1 MGAASSKW
9 KHLTPAQQEAFTA
22 FGPDTVE
29 RMQEQFCNEAGP
41 VDTHVQ
47 DVFTVMVR
55 NSSSVITSSF
65 AQASPQGHCLPHWHR
80 RVQTCTQRNQ
90 TNIVLVPFVLH
101 ERAVLALCCWLPN
114 AHALQP
120 EIL

>member
-9 KHLTPAQQEAFTA
+9 KHLTPAQQAAFTA

-29 RMQEQFCNEAGP
+29 RMQEQFCDEAGP

-55 NSSSVITSSF
+55 NSSSVRRSELAGFPTSVLTTSDLPATLAPQRADMHAAQSNKLCACTVCF
-65 AQASPQGHCLPHWHR
+65 A
-80 RVQTCTQRNQ
+80 
-90 TNIVLVPFVLH
+90 
-101 ERAVLALCCWLPN
+101 
-114 AHALQP
+114 
-120 EIL
+120 